1 MFISNRGIL
10 TSAKYIGLKSG
21 IWAGQIIRYIL
32 TQRVYTGAVIG
43 GKTRILNVGSD
54 ERKILCLS

>member
-1 MFISNRGIL
+1 ME
-10 TSAKYIGLKSG
+10 Y
-21 IWAGQIIRYIL
+21 GQGRLLDIFL